1 MRTCCVTHIKPPLS
15 VQAAASPDSTTAA
28 PAISDD
34 IAVALADKSKAGKG
48 KGRKLAQTSAQPQS
62 EPASVTPDVDIDGA
76 PEDVQAAAEPS
87 QLVQDGTPLLRVHSG
102 PPTVPAGSAA
112 AEAARASSAEHGQQG
127 GNAAGQ
133 GGSGH
138 RSGYRAQQAGPR
150 SEGFV
155 TIRSK
160 YGGLHRHTL

>member
-1 MRTCCVTHIKPPLS
+1 M
-15 VQAAASPDSTTAA
+15 QAAASPDSTSAA

-48 KGRKLAQTSAQPQS
+48 KGRKLAQAAAQPQS
-62 EPASVTPDVDIDGA
+62 EPASVEPDADVLGV
-76 PEDVQAAAEPS
+76 PEDVQLVQAAAAPS

-102 PPTVPAGSAA
+102 PPTAPAGSAA
-112 AEAARASSAEHGQQG
+112 AEAARASAAEHGQEG

-133 GGSGH
+133 GGLGH
-138 RSGYRAQQAGPR
+138 RSSYRAQQAGPR